1 MRRGAGLTAAAHK
14 RNGLL
19 NREILAFYD
28 NFCSA
33 PKHCALNYFNFG
45 CFYSTC
51 EHVVGISFF
60 EEVSEIIYTI
70 NSFHHLIAGR
80 IVISYGILEEKNPS
94 TISGTTTTKNRTKTM
109 RVQMK
114 MGLSM
119 EEGTLTVK
127 SEANKRIN
135 DDTKK
140 KRTTRLDHVVQ
151 RYFRSFHRLSFSTY
165 SCNCLL
171 CMESEHLLVSSRSF
185 FSLSPIFRFKMSNIT

>member
-1 MRRGAGLTAAAHK
+1 MRRDAGLTAAAHK

-45 CFYSTC
+45 CFFSTC
-51 EHVVGISFF
+51 KHVVGIFF
-60 EEVSEIIYTI
+60 SRGDFWNNLHNKLFSPPDSRKNRDQLWNTRRKKSI
-70 NSFHHLIAGR
+70 NHF
-80 IVISYGILEEKNPS
+80 E
-94 TISGTTTTKNRTKTM
+94 TTTTTKNRTKTM

-171 CMESEHLLVSSRSF
+171 CMKS
-185 FSLSPIFRFKMSNIT
+185 